1 MSVPK
6 TFFDSLSRRKA
17 GILPRLPDKEAS
29 EEFINHLY
37 RYLFLPVP
45 DETRSAGDLADG
57 FEQLQVHLSNILI
70 DIFEDENET
79 EQIAASFFSK
89 IPEVYDTLLRDA
101 DAFLKFDPAARSHE
115 EVVLAYPG
123 FFAIAV
129 YRFANALH
137 QLEVPLLPR
146 ILTEYAHGRTGVDI
160 HPGAKISD
168 SFLIDHGTGV
178 VIGESAVIGKN
189 VVIYQGVTL
198 GALHVSKEMASVK
211 RHPTIEDNVIIYSG
225 ATILGGQTVIG
236 RNSIIG
242 GNVWLTNSV
251 NPDSVVYQKSEV
263 IVRTKYPEN
272 EFLNFVI

>member
-1 MSVPK
+1 MSVQK
-6 TFFDSLSRRKA
+6 TFFESLSQRKA
-17 GILPRLPDKEAS
+17 GILPRLPDKQAS
-29 EEFINHLY
+29 EEFINQLY
-37 RYLFLPVP
+37 QFLFLPVT
-45 DETRSAGDLADG
+45 DETRSPEALAETFD
-57 FEQLQVHLSNILI
+57 QLQIHLSNILI
-70 DIFEDENET
+70 DVFEDENET
-79 EQIAASFFSK
+79 DKIAASFFNK
-89 IPEVYDTLLRDA
+89 IPEVYDTLLKDA

-137 QLEVPLLPR
+137 QLEIPLLPR
-146 ILTEYAHGRTGVDI
+146 VLTEYAHGRTGVDI
-160 HPGAKISD
+160 HPGAKIGE

-178 VIGESAVIGKN
+178 VIGESTEIGKN
-189 VVIYQGVTL
+189 VVIYQGVTI
-198 GALHVSKEMASVK
+198 GALHVSKELASVK

-225 ATILGGQTVIG
+225 ATILGGHTVIG

-251 NPDSVVYQKSEV
+251 NPDAVVYQKSEV

>member
-1 MSVPK
+1 MSVQK
-6 TFFDSLSRRKA
+6 TFFESLSQRKA
-17 GILPRLPDKEAS
+17 GILPRLPDKQAS
-29 EEFINHLY
+29 EEFINQLY
-37 RYLFLPVP
+37 QFLFLPVT
-45 DETRSAGDLADG
+45 DETRSPEALAETFD
-57 FEQLQVHLSNILI
+57 QLQIHLSNILI
-70 DIFEDENET
+70 DVFEDENET
-79 EQIAASFFSK
+79 DNIAASFFNK
-89 IPEVYDTLLRDA
+89 IPEVYDTLLKDA

-137 QLEVPLLPR
+137 QLEIPLLPR
-146 ILTEYAHGRTGVDI
+146 VLTEYAHGRTGVDI
-160 HPGAKISD
+160 HPGAKIGE

-178 VIGESAVIGKN
+178 VIGESTEIGKN
-189 VVIYQGVTL
+189 VVIYQGVTI
-198 GALHVSKEMASVK
+198 GALHVSKELASVK

-225 ATILGGQTVIG
+225 ATILGGHTVIG

-251 NPDSVVYQKSEV
+251 NPDAVVYQKSEV

>member
-1 MSVPK
+1 MSVQK
-6 TFFDSLSRRKA
+6 TFFESLSQRKA
-17 GILPRLPDKEAS
+17 GILPRLPDKQAS
-29 EEFINHLY
+29 EEFINQLY
-37 RYLFLPVP
+37 QFLFLPVT
-45 DETRSAGDLADG
+45 DETRSPEALAETFD
-57 FEQLQVHLSNILI
+57 QLQIHLSNILI
-70 DIFEDENET
+70 DVFEDENET
-79 EQIAASFFSK
+79 DKIASSFFNK
-89 IPEVYDTLLRDA
+89 IPEVYDTLLKDA

-137 QLEVPLLPR
+137 QLEIPLLPR
-146 ILTEYAHGRTGVDI
+146 VLTEYAHGRTGVDI
-160 HPGAKISD
+160 HPGAKIGE

-178 VIGESAVIGKN
+178 VIGESTEIGKN
-189 VVIYQGVTL
+189 VVIYQGVTI
-198 GALHVSKEMASVK
+198 GALHVSKELASVK

-225 ATILGGQTVIG
+225 ATILGGHTVIG

-251 NPDSVVYQKSEV
+251 NPDAVVYQKSEV